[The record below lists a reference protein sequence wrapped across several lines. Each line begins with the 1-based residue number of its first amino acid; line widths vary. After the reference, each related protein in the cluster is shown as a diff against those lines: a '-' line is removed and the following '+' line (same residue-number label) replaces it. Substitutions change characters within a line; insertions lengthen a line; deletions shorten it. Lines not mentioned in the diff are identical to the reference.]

1 MDFSGRVILSFIEED
16 NTVRAYFRVRP
27 LLTEEG
33 ALPQSEIDQ
42 LPDDGYLRVVP
53 DRNEQHTFKE
63 RMRGL
68 EPMCVIDLKNLPP
81 DAVKIRSNKNYAP
94 QQGENNQFIIY
105 SDAVREIP
113 QQLFF
118 EVISAEADEK
128 EKISQAATP
137 QCYLRSGGRIYGPV
151 SRATGLELE
160 GAAQLAPDSEGIFAV
175 NMPDGTEKLFYWPQ
189 HATSIRSDK
198 AEGAQKDPSEAGGE
212 EQQLNGMP
220 LYQTMARRPA
230 TPQRAHN
237 PLMDVVDRQLH
248 GPRPEAPGASLNG
261 GETKL
266 LDNPLD
272 AFKHALNALWTNPD
286 MQQQAAAHFLSM
298 TGVQSMLDKQ
308 LATRG
313 TDVIAAALN
322 GQVQDLEAE
331 RLALIMQVEAAQ
343 KNMSALRSEALAHA
357 NKEETEALERARQAT
372 EAAKADLEQMQI
384 ARGKLLE
391 ERDEALAEMR
401 AAAKDTVYLAAQAGG
416 YADLENMVDRIT
428 VSLTAAGAAC
438 SRNDALHLLT
448 LLCVA
453 PKQIE
458 IEGATIADSL
468 ANARAVANA
477 LGVTPCY
484 DDGTRSVCFEKGGDS
499 FCVLI
504 AHDGECECADYT
516 RLIVNP
522 YTAEE
527 RAQISDVAYT
537 LKPWPV
543 AYLKAADGWSF
554 AKGKVFSPVNRE
566 TVKELMTRDAME
578 VPAPT
583 YQLLEAL
590 QKALCEAGAPL
601 PAQVRSSMNE
611 YLSVAAGKMAG
622 GIASA
627 LDYAVSAWV
636 VPHAKHYG
644 IRKDQIRLQLQGLP
658 MAQALMRE

>member
-1 MDFSGRVILSFIEED
+1 MDFSDRVILSFIEED

-63 RMRGL
+63 RMRNL
-68 EPMCVIDLKNLPP
+68 APLCVIDLRNMQP
-81 DAVKIRSNKNYAP
+81 DAVKIRSNKNYSP
-94 QQGENNQFIIY
+94 KSGERNQFIIY

-113 QQLFF
+113 QQLLF
-118 EVISAEADEK
+118 EVITAEAGDK

-151 SRATGLELE
+151 SRATGLEQE

-189 HATSIRSDK
+189 HLTTVRSDK
-198 AEGAQKDPSEAGGE
+198 LNNEENDSSEGTGE
-212 EQQLNGMP
+212 EEQLNGMP
-220 LYQTMARRPA
+220 LYQTMVRRPA
-230 TPQRAHN
+230 LSTRAHN

-248 GPRPEAPGASLNG
+248 GPRPEAPGASLNA
-261 GETKL
+261 GETKH

-272 AFKHALNALWTNPD
+272 AFKKALNELWTNPE
-286 MQQQAAAHFLSM
+286 MQHQAAAHFLSM
-298 TGVQSMLDKQ
+298 TGVQNWIDKQ
-308 LATRG
+308 LAARG
-313 TDVIAAALN
+313 TNVISAALN
-322 GQVQDLEAE
+322 GQIQDLEAE
-331 RLALIMQVEAAQ
+331 RLALIMQIENAQ

-357 NKEETEALERARQAT
+357 NKEEIDALKRARQAT
-372 EAAKADLEQMQI
+372 EAAKADLEQIQI

-391 ERDEALAEMR
+391 ERDEALAAMR
-401 AAAKDTVYLAAQAGG
+401 KASKNTVYLAAQAGG
-416 YADLENMVDRIT
+416 YADLNNMLERIT

-453 PKQIE
+453 PQQIE
-458 IEGATIADSL
+458 VQGATIADSL
-468 ANARAVANA
+468 SEAHAIAAA
-477 LGVTPCY
+477 LGVTPYY
-484 DDGTRSVCFEKGGDS
+484 DDGTRCVCTEKGGDS

-504 AHDGECECADYT
+504 AHDGESECSDYT

-527 RAQISDVAYT
+527 RMQIEDVAYA
-537 LKPWPV
+537 LNPWPV
-543 AYLKAADGWSF
+543 LYVKAADGWNLS
-554 AKGKVFSPVNRE
+554 KGQVFSPVNRD
-566 TVKELMTRDAME
+566 TVKEFMTRDKMQ
-578 VPAPT
+578 VPEPT
-583 YQLLEAL
+583 YRLLDAL
-590 QKALCEAGAPL
+590 QCALCEAGAPL
-601 PAQVRSSMNE
+601 PAQVRSSINE
-611 YLSVAAGKMAG
+611 YLAIATGKMEC

-636 VPHAKHYG
+636 VPHMKHYG
-644 IRKDQIRLQLQGLP
+644 IAKERVELQVQGLSMTQKLLQL
-658 MAQALMRE
+658 

>member
-1 MDFSGRVILSFIEED
+1 MDFSDRVILSYIEED

-63 RMRGL
+63 RMRSL
-68 EPMCVIDLKNLPP
+68 EPLCVIDLKNLPP
-81 DAVKIRSNKNYAP
+81 DAVKIRSNKNYSP
-94 QQGENNQFIIY
+94 KQGENNQFIIY

-151 SRATGLELE
+151 SRATGLEQE

-189 HATSIRSDK
+189 RPTTVRSDK
-198 AEGAQKDPSEAGGE
+198 LDNAQKDSAEDAGE
-212 EQQLNGMP
+212 ETQLNGVP

-230 TPQRAHN
+230 MPTRAHN

-248 GPRPEAPGASLNG
+248 GPRPEAPGASLNA

-272 AFKHALNALWTNPD
+272 AFKKALNELWTNPD

-298 TGVQSMLDKQ
+298 TGVQAWLDKQ
-308 LATRG
+308 LAAHG
-313 TDVIAAALN
+313 TDVISAALN

-331 RLALIMQVEAAQ
+331 RLALIMQIENAQ
-343 KNMSALRSEALAHA
+343 KNMTALRSEALARA
-357 NKEETEALERARQAT
+357 NKEETDALERAHQAT

-384 ARGKLLE
+384 ERGKLLE
-391 ERDEALAEMR
+391 ERDEALSEMR
-401 AAAKDTVYLAAQAGG
+401 EASKNTIYLAAQAGG
-416 YADLENMVDRIT
+416 YTDLDNMVERIT
-428 VSLTAAGAAC
+428 ASLTAAGAVC

-453 PKQIE
+453 PQQIG

-468 ANARAVANA
+468 TDARAFAAA
-477 LGVTPCY
+477 LGVTPSY
-484 DDGTRSVCFEKGGDS
+484 DDGTHCLCVKKGGDS

-504 AHDGECECADYT
+504 AHEGECECADYT

-522 YTAEE
+522 YMAEE
-527 RAQISDVAYT
+527 RAQIDDVTYA

-554 AKGKVFSPVNRE
+554 AKAPVFSPVNKGI
-566 TVKELMTRDAME
+566 VKELMIRDIME

-583 YQLLEAL
+583 YKLLDAL
-590 QKALCEAGAPL
+590 QSALREAGAPL
-601 PAQVRSSMNE
+601 PAQVRRSMNE
-611 YLSVAAGKMAG
+611 YLTIAAGKMAC

-636 VPHAKHYG
+636 VPHMKHYG
-644 IRKDQIRLQLQGLP
+644 ITKEQVQLQLQGLP
-658 MAQALMRE
+658 MTQALL